1 MGGVR
6 LRLRADQKA
15 EGGGQKAA
23 SSSVI
28 RVSGGK
34 RGYRCSGSR
43 GKAEVQVEVEAE
55 GKSEGEYR
63 EKDRQKGRWVSEPRV
78 ERLPEKLR
86 GEVRVRDMSSG
97 SFQDVYSGTCERLGV
112 DHQGGIHS
120 PRHSFVA
127 QLVEQGVDLRY
138 IRELPGHSSSKT
150 THIDTQVAANKTGDI
165 RSPMAGMLTGAAA

>member
-43 GKAEVQVEVEAE
+43 GKAEVQVEVKVEVEGGSEAQRAE
-55 GKSEGEYR
+55 GR
-63 EKDRQKGRWVSEPRV
+63 RQRAVV
-78 ERLPEKLR
+78 
-86 GEVRVRDMSSG
+86 
-97 SFQDVYSGTCERLGV
+97 
-112 DHQGGIHS
+112 
-120 PRHSFVA
+120 
-127 QLVEQGVDLRY
+127 
-138 IRELPGHSSSKT
+138 
-150 THIDTQVAANKTGDI
+150 
-165 RSPMAGMLTGAAA
+165 